1 MYLIEIRF
9 GAGQDNREG
18 QIKGECGEGDDGQA
32 EIAPFAFYF
41 RFHLLGVVHLVDSRT
56 HHFCFTP
63 EITFPARRLLSG
75 LFSVLKLICS
85 SQLNNSYEHI

>member
-1 MYLIEIRF
+1 MNLIKIRF

-41 RFHLLGVVHLVDSRT
+41 RFHLLGVVHLVDAQHPASFLF
-56 HHFCFTP
+56 HPGDHF
-63 EITFPARRLLSG
+63 
-75 LFSVLKLICS
+75 
-85 SQLNNSYEHI
+85 SYKKNHQDYFQF

>member
-9 GAGQDNREG
+9 GAGQDYRER
-18 QIKGECGEGDDGQA
+18 QTKGECGEGDDGQA

-41 RFHLLGVVHLVDSRT
+41 RFHLLGVVHFVDAST

-63 EITFPARRLLSG
+63 EITFSARRIIRII
-75 LFSVLKLICS
+75 FSFKAYL
-85 SQLNNSYEHI
+85 Q

>member
-1 MYLIEIRF
+1 MNEIRIMREMNLIKIRF

-56 HHFCFTP
+56 HHFC
-63 EITFPARRLLSG
+63 EITFPARRIIQDS
-75 LFSVLKLICS
+75 FKF
-85 SQLNNSYEHI
+85 